1 MKIPQVFT
9 LIPFCIN
16 GTELMRLSGFKP
28 KSDTEIILLAE
39 ILFVQSKSTAN
50 KHVFNDKNVLMCF
63 YGFGGK

>member
-9 LIPFCIN
+9 LIP
-16 GTELMRLSGFKP
+16 
-28 KSDTEIILLAE
+28 
-39 ILFVQSKSTAN
+39 N

>member
-9 LIPFCIN
+9 LIQ
-16 GTELMRLSGFKP
+16 
-28 KSDTEIILLAE
+28 IILLAE